1 METLPQ
7 TDLDL
12 QPVDDESAYVLLAQG
27 ATLLTV
33 NNRLSTSLHETYARR
48 QDAGAWETPDILPL
62 SGWLSRQYDALVTR
76 GIATAQLLQP
86 TQETL
91 LWELVV
97 DDWNAARSRDELL
110 LRPLAAAASA
120 QEAWRLMHDWRV
132 EDDALEASTIP
143 ETRQFL
149 QWRERIRSLCAERDW
164 ITRSELIARVASAIG
179 QGALALPQTCLLAGF
194 DELTRAQQHLLQ
206 ALLQQGSDVRMLAAG
221 PHRGEAGRLLCTGS
235 AQEIEQA
242 AWWARRKLEAGNVS
256 RIGIVVRSMTFIGS

>member
-86 TQETL
+86 TQESL

-120 QEAWRLMHDWRV
+120 QPPMHGLANRI
-132 EDDALEASTIP
+132 ASRNTMPKPSCP
-143 ETRQFL
+143 E
-149 QWRERIRSLCAERDW
+149 
-164 ITRSELIARVASAIG
+164 
-179 QGALALPQTCLLAGF
+179 
-194 DELTRAQQHLLQ
+194 
-206 ALLQQGSDVRMLAAG
+206 
-221 PHRGEAGRLLCTGS
+221 GRTK
-235 AQEIEQA
+235 IEQ
-242 AWWARRKLEAGNVS
+242 S
-256 RIGIVVRSMTFIGS
+256 R